1 MAVGDEV
8 SPKMFLYTFG
18 GRLLVECS
26 LLGFATH
33 FCGSLW
39 MGVGGQVLP
48 SGTRVLKIFL

>member
-1 MAVGDEV
+1 MAVGDKV

-48 SGTRVLKIFL
+48 SGTRVLKIIL